1 MTRNFN
7 NTGTNTQQTTEAH
20 SKTLVQ
26 NQIAQLYSLIR
37 LESGVK
43 HDFLENNR
51 DVLENIFEM
60 GLDQERL
67 DEVWIVIVDEK
78 NRIVDEWVL
87 DIAYNSG
94 FYKLTSPS
102 RETVQDEV
110 GYYGTNDGYKA
121 FILPVID
128 GQNVFNTPDSDGDGV
143 DSFGG
148 PGVNVDI
155 RHLR

>member
-1 MTRNFN
+1 MTRNSS
-7 NTGTNTQQTTEAH
+7 NTGTNTKQTTKAH

-37 LESGVK
+37 LESDVK

-51 DVLENIFEM
+51 DILENIFEM

-67 DEVWIVIVDEK
+67 DEVWFVIVDQQH
-78 NRIVDEWVL
+78 RIVDEWVL
-87 DIAYNSG
+87 DISYNSG
-94 FYKLTSPS
+94 FYELTSPA
-102 RETVQDEV
+102 RETVQEEV
-110 GYYGTNDGYKA
+110 AYYGTNDGYKA

-128 GQNVFNTPDSDGDGV
+128 GQNVFNTPDSDGFGV
-143 DSFGG
+143 GSFGG

-155 RHLR
+155 GHLR